1 VLTLTEAK
9 VRLGI
14 LPANTAQDATI
25 TAVAGAALAI
35 AEAYCRRKFALKA
48 EVETFHHFRGR
59 TLPLARYPIRS
70 VTTVVSSTGASL
82 QHEDARGLGHIEF
95 AGMVYAERLTVNYT
109 GGFDPAAPPADLWL
123 ALWTIFDY
131 LWAQTPGGG
140 VAAGGGGGGV
150 SAGGMKS
157 FSIPGVI
164 SINYDESTK
173 GNTSGGAHISSG
185 ATMPPLAMSI
195 LDLYRREQA

>member
-1 VLTLTEAK
+1 MLTLTEAK

-70 VTTVVSSTGASL
+70 VTSVRSGAGMDL
-82 QHEDARGLGHIEF
+82 KHEDARGLGQIELD
-95 AGMVYAERLTVNYT
+95 GMVYVDRLTVEYI

-140 VAAGGGGGGV
+140 VAAGGSSGASAGGISKVAITGVGSIEYATGGGGSSV
-150 SAGGMKS
+150 GAA
-157 FSIPGVI
+157 
-164 SINYDESTK
+164 
-173 GNTSGGAHISSG
+173 SGGGVMSAL
-185 ATMPPLAMSI
+185 PLAAGI
-195 LDLYRREQA
+195 LDLYRREAC

>member
-1 VLTLTEAK
+1 MLTLTEAK

-140 VAAGGGGGGV
+140 VAAGGGGA

-164 SINYDESTK
+164 AIDY
-173 GNTSGGAHISSG
+173 GNASASAGAGAGAGAGGAHI
-185 ATMPPLAMSI
+185 PPLAMSI

>member
-1 VLTLTEAK
+1 M
-9 VRLGI
+9 
-14 LPANTAQDATI
+14 
-25 TAVAGAALAI
+25 AGAALAI

-140 VAAGGGGGGV
+140 VAAGGGGA

-164 SINYDESTK
+164 AIDY
-173 GNTSGGAHISSG
+173 GNASASAGAGAGAGAGGAHI
-185 ATMPPLAMSI
+185 PPLAMSI

>member
-1 VLTLTEAK
+1 MLSVAEAK

-70 VTTVVSSTGASL
+70 VTSVRSGAGMDL
-82 QHEDARGLGHIEF
+82 KHEDARGLGQIELD
-95 AGMVYAERLTVNYT
+95 GMVYVDRLTVEYT

-140 VAAGGGGGGV
+140 IAAGGGGGA
-150 SAGGMKS
+150 SAGAMKS
-157 FSIPGVI
+157 FSIPGVL
-164 SINYDESTK
+164 SIDY
-173 GNTSGGAHISSG
+173 GNASASAGAGAGAGAGGAHI
-185 ATMPPLAMSI
+185 PPLAVSI

>member
-1 VLTLTEAK
+1 MLTLTEAK
-9 VRLGI
+9 ARLGI
-14 LPANTAQDATI
+14 LPTNTAQDATI

-59 TLPLARYPIRS
+59 ALPLARYPIRS
-70 VTTVVSSTGASL
+70 VTSVRSGAGMDL
-82 QHEDARGLGHIEF
+82 KHEDARGLGQIELD
-95 AGMVYAERLTVNYT
+95 GMVYVDRLTVEYT

-140 VAAGGGGGGV
+140 VAAGGGGA
-150 SAGGMKS
+150 SAGAMKS
-157 FSIPGVI
+157 FSIPGVL
-164 SINYDESTK
+164 SIDY
-173 GNTSGGAHISSG
+173 GNASASAGAGAGAGAGGAHI
-185 ATMPPLAMSI
+185 PPLAMSI